1 MAEKMVQKHITL
13 TKTTVDILDELISSK
28 VGVNNYSEA
37 IRYTILSF
45 GENSNDGNVEKKLNA
60 VSKNIDVLLEMTGGG
75 FHELGVKAIGNV
87 DDTFIYMDAKKNVEN
102 KIQRSTTV
110 KSNLK
115 KSNLTEEKISS
126 LNNNEENIKPKSRF
140 TI

>member
-1 MAEKMVQKHITL
+1 
-13 TKTTVDILDELISSK
+13 
-28 VGVNNYSEA
+28 
-37 IRYTILSF
+37 
-45 GENSNDGNVEKKLNA
+45 
-60 VSKNIDVLLEMTGGG
+60 MTGGG